1 MRKKNW
7 KSTKAGALKGPAT
20 LDQVRA
26 DVCYHGLR
34 LRGHPIDP
42 LNRLSKRNAR
52 KICNVKLTLAHA
64 EAEAEAVAVVDVR
77 KWAVVMLAN
86 SLEAVNS
93 A

>member
-1 MRKKNW
+1 MRKDSW

-26 DVCYHGLR
+26 DVGSHGLR
-34 LRGHPIDP
+34 FRGHPIDV
-42 LNRLSKRNAR
+42 LYRLSKRNAR
-52 KICNVKLTLAHA
+52 RSCNVKLMLEHA
-64 EAEAEAVAVVDVR
+64 EAEAEAVVDVR

-86 SLEAVNS
+86 SPEAVNS